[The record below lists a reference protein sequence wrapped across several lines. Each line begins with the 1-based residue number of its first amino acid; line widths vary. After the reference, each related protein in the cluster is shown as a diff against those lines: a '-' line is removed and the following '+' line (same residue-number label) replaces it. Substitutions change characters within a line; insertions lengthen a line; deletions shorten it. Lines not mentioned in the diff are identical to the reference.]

1 MAKKIYDEK
10 INKDTDW
17 GGDNSTGGLPVA
29 GRRVQEFIKESL
41 NNLED
46 GLKNVGKDKYGY
58 SRIMDEKFLQQ
69 FASSESAK
77 LYDQDPIKHED
88 LLLKWFNCLE
98 PVKR

>member
-58 SRIMDEKFLQQ
+58 SRIMDE
-69 FASSESAK
+69 SAK